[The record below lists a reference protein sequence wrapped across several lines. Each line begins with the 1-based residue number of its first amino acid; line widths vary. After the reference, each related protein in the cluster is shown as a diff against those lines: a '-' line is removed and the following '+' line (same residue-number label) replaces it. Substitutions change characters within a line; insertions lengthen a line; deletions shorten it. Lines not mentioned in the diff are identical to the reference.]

1 MTTARQP
8 SPAEEFDAFLRHI
21 RTRVQRIR
29 STDQHDTHA
38 FVEDKDACARLLD
51 RAQII
56 FRTRFGA
63 SPSRIV
69 AGTVQGPKGRSVVVE
84 RRKRGE
90 R

>member
-8 SPAEEFDAFLRHI
+8 SPAEEFDAFLHDI

-29 STDQHDTHA
+29 STDRHDTHA
-38 FVEDKDACARLLD
+38 FVEDKDACARLIE

-69 AGTVQGPKGRSVVVE
+69 PGIIPGPKGRSVVVE